1 MGLLSVDEELE
12 GVLVVLGDEEE
23 SSVEEDDE
31 ADEDELPL
39 LSLLLLVARAPV
51 PQGMFSPSGCF
62 DSVGSVVSPLAPAM
76 VKRVV
81 QVG

>member
-1 MGLLSVDEELE
+1 M
-12 GVLVVLGDEEE
+12 LVVFGDEEE
-23 SSVEEDDE
+23 SSVDEEEDE
-31 ADEDELPL
+31 TDEDEL
-39 LSLLLLVARAPV
+39 LLLLVVARAPV
-51 PQGMFSPSGCF
+51 PQGMSSPSGCF